1 MEKTF
6 PTNGNA
12 FPQPEPP
19 ETAESVARRGGL
31 DRLSSF
37 RVIYV
42 ALFAFLLLD
51 VFTVRGV
58 EWLLTRHFE
67 RVTEAASRVHD
78 FSAPI
83 AVQIQTA
90 IDARV
95 HGSRWVD
102 PGGVRVTAVVL
113 GRDGVTPI
121 YLGGHI
127 VPPPPGM
134 RPEDIA
140 REAERLLPASTSVQV
155 SVPFNSILVAYAAVL
170 VQVLF
175 LYTRSVARR
184 EAEQLARAAAER
196 DRAAERAAEIDA
208 ELESV
213 RRRLLEVEPA
223 ERSHAEEIRALQ
235 GERAALLEK
244 LSALAERESDL
255 RRGAARATDLEQ
267 ERQAL
272 EDLLEE
278 ASADLAAKNE
288 ELSDLQGR
296 LSRVDKLAAKGGGR
310 GRESEWLGRRLRT
323 LYKNLEIDDR
333 AIDDIAELGDESLK
347 LRAEEA
353 LKRLSDEA
361 ENVAVRRKVGGL
373 PPHLSIFEL
382 GFAGKGRIYYA
393 KGRQRRFRVLV
404 VGGKNSQKPDLE
416 YLSRLPRDPA

>member
-1 MEKTF
+1 
-6 PTNGNA
+6 
-12 FPQPEPP
+12 
-19 ETAESVARRGGL
+19 
-31 DRLSSF
+31 
-37 RVIYV
+37 
-42 ALFAFLLLD
+42 
-51 VFTVRGV
+51 
-58 EWLLTRHFE
+58 
-67 RVTEAASRVHD
+67 
-78 FSAPI
+78 
-83 AVQIQTA
+83 
-90 IDARV
+90 
-95 HGSRWVD
+95 
-102 PGGVRVTAVVL
+102 VTAVVL

-134 RPEDIA
+134 RPEEIA
-140 REAERLLPASTSVQV
+140 REAERLLPASTNVQV
-155 SVPFNSILVAYAAVL
+155 SVPFNSLLANSILVAYAAVL

-175 LYTRSVARR
+175 FYTRAVARR

-235 GERAALLEK
+235 TERAALLEK

-255 RRGAARATDLEQ
+255 RRGAARASDLEQ

-272 EDLLEE
+272 EELLEE

-310 GRESEWLGRRLRT
+310 GRESEWLERRLRT

-333 AIDDIAELGDESLK
+333 AIDDIAGLGDESLK

-373 PPHLSIFEL
+373 PPQLSIFEL

-393 KGRQRRFRVLV
+393 KGRQRRFRVLL
-404 VGGKNSQKPDLE
+404 VGAKNSQKPDLE
-416 YLSRLPRDPA
+416 YLSRLPRESA